1 MTTIPT
7 RAGTVSTPEELTAD
21 RVTKSLLGYGV
32 IAGPVYVVASVVQGL
47 LREGFDF
54 SRHAWSQLAL
64 GDGGWIQV
72 TNLVAT
78 GVMTV
83 LAAIGLRRALRTGP
97 AATAAPVLL
106 ALFGLSLVVA
116 GVFPVDAV
124 NGFPA
129 DLPQATTISGTA
141 MVHLLAGGIGFPCL
155 AAALLVLA
163 RRLSR
168 EGFGGLATAC
178 RVVAPLFLAGFLG
191 LASGLL
197 GAAGVPVFVAVVVA
211 VFGLLTVVFVH
222 RYRTMPNTDGR

>member
-7 RAGTVSTPEELTAD
+7 RAGTTSAPDELTAD

-32 IAGPVYVVASVVQGL
+32 IAGPVYVVASVAQGL

-72 TNLVAT
+72 TTFVVT
-78 GVMTV
+78 GAMAV
-83 LAAIGLRRALRTGP
+83 LAALGLRRALRTGP
-97 AATAAPVLL
+97 AATASPVLL

-116 GVFPVDAV
+116 GIFPVDAV

-129 DLPQATTISGTA
+129 GLPQATTISGTA
-141 MVHLLAGGIGFPCL
+141 AVHLLAGALGFPCL

-168 EGFGGLATAC
+168 EGFAGLATAC
-178 RVVAPLFLAGFLG
+178 RVVAPLFLAGFL
-191 LASGLL
+191 AMAAGLL
-197 GAAGVPVFVAVVVA
+197 GSAGVPVFVAVVVA
-211 VFGLLTVVFVH
+211 VFALLTVVFVH